1 MSPVAGQH
9 GPRLASP
16 LGEPHVVCHYHNLC
30 RSWFSVY
37 HCPQPDTVNT
47 ASDSLHFV
55 TINRLLMVRLNN
67 RNTGKRVYT
76 SAAYGRLLSITYM
89 YVGGG
94 LRVNKVS
101 STCCFSSDHD
111 LHQEYVQKCLL
122 SACGLCVHSCSAV
135 FCVLQLNSLYCDTVQ
150 EKFSQHDHKD

>member
-76 SAAYGRLLSITYM
+76 SAAYGWLLSITYM

-94 LRVNKVS
+94 LRVNIVADTVDFVAMCTGPKQHGRL
-101 STCCFSSDHD
+101 STKST
-111 LHQEYVQKCLL
+111 V
-122 SACGLCVHSCSAV
+122 
-135 FCVLQLNSLYCDTVQ
+135 LNSTSLPAYCILQ
-150 EKFSQHDHKD
+150 S